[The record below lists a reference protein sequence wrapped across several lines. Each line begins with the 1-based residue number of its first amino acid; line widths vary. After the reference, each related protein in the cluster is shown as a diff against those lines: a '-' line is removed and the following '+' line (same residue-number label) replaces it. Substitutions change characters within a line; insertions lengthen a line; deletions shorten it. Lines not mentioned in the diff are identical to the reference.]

1 MCLRS
6 EKKFMSLTISE
17 ILLPSANFNMES
29 TLPSLYAMSNVQNL
43 TKLNLD
49 EDDELFVGYGYT

>member
-17 ILLPSANFNMES
+17 ILLPSANFNVES